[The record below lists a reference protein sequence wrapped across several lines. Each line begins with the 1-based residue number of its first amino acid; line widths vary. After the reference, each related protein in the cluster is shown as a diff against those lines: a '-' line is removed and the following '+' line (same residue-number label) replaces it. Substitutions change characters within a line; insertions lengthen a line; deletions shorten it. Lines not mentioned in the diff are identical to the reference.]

1 MKYGAVQ
8 KSCQIFKWKHFST
21 VYKLW
26 YYNQIQYFIQWLFS
40 KFNDFIQIYS
50 KRTFAKMLSIV
61 IILIKFSRT
70 IHLIDMSTIL
80 KW

>member
-1 MKYGAVQ
+1 MHNEVWGCAEIMPNIQMKTFFY
-8 KSCQIFKWKHFST
+8 
-21 VYKLW
+21 
-26 YYNQIQYFIQWLFS
+26 QIQYFIQRLFS

-50 KRTFAKMLSIV
+50 KKTFAKMLSIV